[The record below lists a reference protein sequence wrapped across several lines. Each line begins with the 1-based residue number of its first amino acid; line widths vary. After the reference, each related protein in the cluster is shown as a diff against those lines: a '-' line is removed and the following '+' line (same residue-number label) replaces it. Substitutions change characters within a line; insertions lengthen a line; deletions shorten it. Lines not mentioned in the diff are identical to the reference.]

1 MFEGGSREPLDEGGV
16 VRFWERAFGKS
27 DSGARSPDRPVKIWA
42 AGYSNQGRLDY
53 NDDYFSI
60 GLAVRQ
66 TDPFNTMVDASSAL
80 YLENGFIA
88 AVADGMG
95 GYQGGATASRAV
107 LKALTSAFYSG
118 PRAGENARQ
127 FKKRIERC
135 VNHAVTELRQTLR
148 DRNLREAG
156 TTLAGVALKPP
167 DLLFSFHAGDS
178 RVLCF
183 SETEGLE
190 LLTVD
195 HTPVGQALA
204 DGTMTE
210 EEAAQQP
217 DAFALTRSLGLQGD
231 SRVEISQF
239 TYSPGD
245 TLLLMTDGMWSPCR
259 GLDPEVIESELRLGG
274 RPKDLVRRLVD
285 QAVKVDGE
293 DNTTLVLI
301 RLEP

>member
-1 MFEGGSREPLDEGGV
+1 M
-16 VRFWERAFGKS
+16 
-27 DSGARSPDRPVKIWA
+27 KIWA
-42 AGYSNQGRLDY
+42 AGLSHMGRLDY
-53 NDDYFSI
+53 NDDYFCI

-66 TDPFNTMVDASSAL
+66 TEAFNTMVEAGSAL

-127 FKKRIERC
+127 LRKRIDRC
-135 VNHAVTELRQTLR
+135 VNHALKELRQTLKA
-148 DRNLREAG
+148 RNLRQAG
-156 TTLAGVALKPP
+156 TTLAGIALKPP

-178 RVLCF
+178 RILSF
-183 SETEGLE
+183 NEQEGLE

-217 DAFALTRSLGLQGD
+217 NAFALTRSLGLQGD
-231 SRVEISQF
+231 CRVEVTQF
-239 TYSPGD
+239 AYTPGD

-259 GLDPEVIESELRLGG
+259 GLDPVVIENELRLGG
-274 RPKDLVRRLVD
+274 RPKELARRLVE

-293 DNTTLVLI
+293 DNTTLVVVH
-301 RLEP
+301 LEP